1 MAKLMVAVLTG
12 LFVMGLSSVSFAGVL
27 DRVADT
33 TEKANPMAKDAKATK
48 DSAGQKSIEAQDAS
62 KQEAGSLTDQAKDA
76 TKKTVND
83 KIDIL
88 GK

>member
-33 TEKANPMAKDAKATK
+33 TEKANPMAKDAKVPR
-48 DSAGQKSIEAQDAS
+48 QDHVT
-62 KQEAGSLTDQAKDA
+62 QVG
-76 TKKTVND
+76 
-83 KIDIL
+83 
-88 GK
+88 

>member
-12 LFVMGLSSVSFAGVL
+12 LFVMGLSSVSFAGAL
-27 DRVADT
+27 DKAADA
-33 TEKANPMAKDAKATK
+33 TERANTMAKDAKATK

-62 KQEAGSLTDQAKDA
+62 NQETGSLTDQAEETA
-76 TKKTVND
+76 KKAVNE

>member
-12 LFVMGLSSVSFAGVL
+12 LFVMGLSSVSFAGAL
-27 DRVADT
+27 DKAADA
-33 TEKANPMAKDAKATK
+33 TERANTMAKDAKATK
-48 DSAGQKSIEAQDAS
+48 DSAGQKSIEAKDAS
-62 KQEAGSLTDQAKDA
+62 NQETGSLTDQAKDA